1 MQRSDIRYYE
11 LAICGLYLDN
21 LTFHSFDE
29 IKPLTQV
36 LVDLNL
42 KKILKLSCLKN
53 VKNLILKL

>member
-36 LVDLNL
+36 LVDLKT
-42 KKILKLSCLKN
+42 KKTLKLSYLKN
-53 VKNLILKL
+53 VKNPILKP

>member
-36 LVDLNL
+36 LVDLKS
-42 KKILKLSCLKN
+42 KKILKPSYLKN
-53 VKNLILKL
+53 VKNPILKP

>member
-36 LVDLNL
+36 LVDLKSKKNL
-42 KKILKLSCLKN
+42 KAIVLKEC
-53 VKNLILKL
+53 

>member
-36 LVDLNL
+36 LVDLKT
-42 KKILKLSCLKN
+42 KKKP
-53 VKNLILKL
+53 